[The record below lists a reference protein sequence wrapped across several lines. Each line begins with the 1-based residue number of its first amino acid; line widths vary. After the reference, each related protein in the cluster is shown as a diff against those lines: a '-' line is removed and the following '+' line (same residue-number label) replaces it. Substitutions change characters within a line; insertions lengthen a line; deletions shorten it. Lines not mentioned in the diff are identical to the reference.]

1 MRADAKMSYE
11 QLTPRARR
19 RIAVRS
25 LLRSLLV
32 SVVIVTGYFLLP
44 MKRLDG
50 NSAVVLGVGLAIVTL
65 LLGWQIREISRSSYP
80 RIRGVEALATSVPL
94 FLTVFATV
102 YYLLENAQPGS
113 FSEAMNR
120 LDAAY
125 FTVTVFAT
133 VGFGDIVPKTGL
145 ARTIT
150 IVQMLGDLLIV
161 GVVAKAL
168 FGAVQVGLSRKQD

>member
-1 MRADAKMSYE
+1 MSYE